1 MTSKE
6 RVLMAINHEE
16 PDKVPLDS
24 WMAPEVADELVKILN
39 VDTGKDPFAL
49 GKRLGNDFFY
59 RAVGFCEGFSTMYD
73 ETKKIGENLYQDDF
87 GIQWSYKRQQHGGY
101 CEMVRHPLADR
112 QAYAS
117 FTWPDPLAV
126 SRAGLEEN
134 RALIARDG
142 KDYGIIGAVACSMLE
157 GAWYLRGLD
166 NLLMDIASEPEFV
179 EDLLD
184 HTMNHS
190 LVLSREL
197 VRMGVDI
204 LWWGDDFSVESGP
217 IMSPPL
223 FRRMLKPRYAT
234 VFKELR
240 SINPRVKIA
249 FHCDGKVEWALDD
262 LVEAGVDILNPL
274 QPDANDVAAVKKRYG
289 KKLSFWGNVD
299 TRHVMSAGTATQVV
313 EEVKDV
319 IRTLSPGG
327 GHLLSSNHTIQATP
341 RAVENTIAFYW
352 AAHAFRDYP
361 IRLQPVGETKHATRV
376 V

>member
-6 RVLMAINHEE
+6 RVLTAINHEE

-39 VDTGKDPFAL
+39 VDTSTDPFAL

-73 ETKKIGENLYQDDF
+73 ETKKIGDNLYQDDF

-101 CEMVRHPLADR
+101 CEMVRHPLAER
-112 QAYAS
+112 QAYDS
-117 FTWPDPLAV
+117 FKWPDPLVV

-134 RALIARDG
+134 RTLIARDG
-142 KDYGIIGAVACSMLE
+142 KEYGIIGAVACSMLE
-157 GAWYLRGLD
+157 GAWYLRGLG
-166 NLLMDIASEPEFV
+166 NLLMDIASEPDFV

-190 LVLSREL
+190 LALSREL

-223 FRRMLKPRYAT
+223 FRRMLTSRYAR

-274 QPDANDVAAVKKRYG
+274 QPDANDVAAVKKRFG

-299 TRHVMSAGTATQVV
+299 TRHIMSAGTATQVV
-313 EEVKDV
+313 EEVKNV

-352 AAHAFRDYP
+352 AAHSFRSYP

>member
-1 MTSKE
+1 
-6 RVLMAINHEE
+6 
-16 PDKVPLDS
+16 
-24 WMAPEVADELVKILN
+24 MAPEVADQLVKMLN
-39 VDTGKDPFAL
+39 VDTASDPFAL

-73 ETKKIGENLYQDDF
+73 ETKKVGDNLYQDDF

-101 CEMVRHPLADR
+101 CEMVHHPLADR
-112 QAYAS
+112 AAYDR
-117 FTWPDPLAV
+117 FPWPDPLVV

-142 KDYGIIGAVACSMLE
+142 KEYGIIGAVACSMLE

-166 NLLMDIASEPEFV
+166 NLLMDIASDLEFV

-217 IMSPPL
+217 IMSPAL
-223 FRRMLKPRYAT
+223 FRRLLVSRYAK

-240 SINPRVKIA
+240 AINPRVKIA

-274 QPDANDVAAVKKRYG
+274 QPDANDPRAVKKRYG

-299 TRHVMSAGTATQVV
+299 TRRVMSAGTATEVV
-313 EEVKDV
+313 EEVKNV

-352 AAHAFRDYP
+352 AAHMFRSYP
-361 IRLQPVGETKHATRV
+361 IRLQPVAETRKATRV

>member
-24 WMAPEVADELVKILN
+24 WLAPEVADELVKILN
-39 VDTGKDPFAL
+39 VDTSKDPFAL

-73 ETKKIGENLYQDDF
+73 ETKKIGDNLYKDDF

-101 CEMVRHPLADR
+101 CEMVFHPLADR
-112 QAYAS
+112 AAYDR
-117 FTWPDPLAV
+117 FPWPDPLEV
-126 SRAGLEEN
+126 SKVGLREN
-134 RALIARDG
+134 RELIARDG
-142 KDYGIIGAVACSMLE
+142 KEYGIIGAVACSMLE

-166 NLLMDIASEPEFV
+166 NLLMDIATDVEFV

-197 VRMGVDI
+197 VKMGVDI

-223 FRRMLKPRYAT
+223 FRKLLKTRYAK
-234 VFKELR
+234 VFADLK

-274 QPDANDVAAVKKRYG
+274 QPDANDVCAVKKRYG

-299 TRHVMSAGTATQVV
+299 TRHVMSAGTVTQVV
-313 EEVKDV
+313 EEVKNV

-327 GHLLSSNHTIQATP
+327 GHLFSSNHTIQATP

-352 AAHAFRDYP
+352 AAHTFRNYP
-361 IRLQPVGETKHATRV
+361 IRLAPVTQAAHATRV

>member
-16 PDKVPLDS
+16 PDKVPLDA
-24 WMAPEVADELVKILN
+24 WLAPEVADELVKILN
-39 VDTGKDPFAL
+39 VDTSKDPFAL

-73 ETKKIGENLYQDDF
+73 ETKKVGDNLYQDEF

-101 CEMVRHPLADR
+101 CEMVSHPLADR
-112 QAYAS
+112 AAYDT
-117 FTWPDPLAV
+117 FKWPDPLEV
-126 SRAGLEEN
+126 SRVGLQEN
-134 RALIARDG
+134 RELIARDG
-142 KDYGIIGAVACSMLE
+142 KEYGMLGAVACSMLE

-166 NLLMDIASEPEFV
+166 NLLMDIATDVAFV

-197 VRMGVDI
+197 VKMGMDI

-223 FRRMLKPRYAT
+223 FRKLLKTRYAK
-234 VFKELR
+234 VFAELK

-274 QPDANDVAAVKKRYG
+274 QPDANDVCAVKKRYG
-289 KKLSFWGNVD
+289 KKLSVWGNVD
-299 TRHVMSAGTATQVV
+299 TRHVMSEGTAVQVA
-313 EEVKDV
+313 EEVKNV

-352 AAHAFRDYP
+352 AAHTFRNYP
-361 IRLQPVGETKHATRV
+361 IQLQPVVQAAHATRV

>member
-24 WMAPEVADELVKILN
+24 WLAPEVADELVKILN
-39 VDTGKDPFAL
+39 VDISKDPFAL
-49 GKRLGNDFFY
+49 GKRLGNDFFN

-73 ETKKIGENLYQDDF
+73 ESKKIGDNLYQDDF

-101 CEMVRHPLADR
+101 CEMVSHPLADR

-117 FTWPDPLAV
+117 FKWPDPLVV
-126 SRAGLEEN
+126 SKVGLKEN
-134 RALIARDG
+134 RELIARDG

-166 NLLMDIASEPEFV
+166 NLLMDLASEPDFV

-223 FRRMLKPRYAT
+223 FRRMLKPRYAK
-234 VFKELR
+234 VFAELR
-240 SINPRVKIA
+240 GINPRVKIA

-274 QPDANDVAAVKKRYG
+274 QPDVNDVAAVKKRYG

-313 EEVKDV
+313 EEVKNV

-352 AAHAFRDYP
+352 AAHTFRNYP
-361 IRLQPVGETKHATRV
+361 IRLQPVVQTAHVTRV